1 MLGKHCFVFE
11 WYGKSCT
18 AKPFND
24 CLGAIKDV
32 PIIDGV
38 IDYDFPYS
46 HECYILQCH
55 NALYLAIM
63 EDNLLLTFIVRESGA
78 IVKDTKKIHSTYT
91 TSKDHCITFSKI
103 DMKIPLHIN
112 STFYIFH
119 KMRPTADE
127 IQSCEKI
134 LIPSNHQHCN
144 TYCILYELNEVYM
157 WN

>member
-91 TSKDHCITFSKI
+91 TSKDHCITFSNSELKI
-103 DMKIPLHIN
+103 SLHIN
-112 STFYIFH
+112 GTFSFFCTR
-119 KMRPTADE
+119 RPTAD
-127 IQSCEKI
+127 
-134 LIPSNHQHCN
+134 
-144 TYCILYELNEVYM
+144 
-157 WN
+157 